1 MRFGRS
7 VVPRWD
13 LSIAVPLMVIVLL
26 LAGLWIIFQNEQNYR
41 DEQRRAAHVQA
52 EILAGR
58 VPAALDFDDAHPAQD
73 PAHAFQANRQ
83 FQMAGVYN
91 SVGFLF
97 AGSTLG
103 QNQLPEWIK
112 RERVV

>member
-1 MRFGRS
+1 MKFVRS

-52 EILAGR
+52 EILAGS
-58 VPAALDFDDAHPAQD
+58 VTAALDFDDAHTAPDA
-73 PAHAFQANRQ
+73 ANALQANRQ
-83 FQMAGVYN
+83 VQKIGRA
-91 SVGFLF
+91 S
-97 AGSTLG
+97 
-103 QNQLPEWIK
+103 W
-112 RERVV
+112 RERECTYV

>member
-1 MRFGRS
+1 MKFVRS

-52 EILAGR
+52 EILAGS
-58 VPAALDFDDAHPAQD
+58 VTAALDFDDAHTAQD
-73 PAHAFQANRQ
+73 RSEEHPSELQSLMRHSYAVFCLKKKKN
-83 FQMAGVYN
+83 
-91 SVGFLF
+91 
-97 AGSTLG
+97 
-103 QNQLPEWIK
+103 
-112 RERVV
+112 